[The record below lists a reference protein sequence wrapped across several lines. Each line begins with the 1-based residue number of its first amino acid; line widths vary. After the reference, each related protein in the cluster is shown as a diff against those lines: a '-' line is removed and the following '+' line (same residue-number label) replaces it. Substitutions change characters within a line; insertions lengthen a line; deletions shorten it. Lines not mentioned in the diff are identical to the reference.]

1 MTEISAMYEA
11 LDNMDDYALMANVKP
26 IGPHKVLTDAIAELE
41 QLRQRVQELEERRC
55 EICGYAEHHREHT
68 GCLRVQVKELTA
80 ERDALK
86 SEQAARAAFN
96 DVSALTA
103 ERDQLRT
110 RLLQKMDDCVKAE
123 KDRDALKKL
132 YESSEESV
140 LALKETRNRV
150 AEDRDALEQQIDALV
165 EAAIMAVE
173 MIEYNKHERRHVRRQ
188 LNDAIAS
195 VKEKS

>member
-41 QLRQRVQELEERRC
+41 QLRQRVAELEKERDELKLVVSAHADFFSSTQSEMADLKESVECLSATNDFLIGKRD
-55 EICGYAEHHREHT
+55 ENIILKAAVKQLTAERDELNNIAENIGDLHHVTLDEWAAM
-68 GCLRVQVKELTA
+68 KA

-86 SEQAARAAFN
+86 
-96 DVSALTA
+96 
-103 ERDQLRT
+103 
-110 RLLQKMDDCVKAE
+110 
-123 KDRDALKKL
+123 
-132 YESSEESV
+132 
-140 LALKETRNRV
+140 
-150 AEDRDALEQQIDALV
+150 QQIDALV

-173 MIEYNKHERRHVRRQ
+173 MIEYNKHERRHVRWQ